1 MFAIFIIGSLR
12 VVKPSP
18 DFRRAEFEKM
28 SENGGLTGKVSGK
41 KLFII
46 GTSSIVGPWLI
57 LTSQWIGYTGASVAL
72 AFALCG
78 LLCIPI
84 ALCYGELAGMFKTRG
99 GSYEYVK
106 TAYNR
111 EAGYWISWTTMFTYI
126 VLICFQIICVTM
138 LTQFIVGWEF
148 SKALIVGISV
158 ALMIVMTLL
167 NTRNLSMATSIQTV
181 LFFVLVAVGFL
192 SVMSFFVNDAW
203 STSNMGPFF
212 QEGMIGFN
220 EIIGMD
226 AGFLLAIAAL
236 VTMFFGFE
244 LIPQFAGE
252 ADYPPK
258 KYWKL
263 MAGGI
268 VFVIIFD
275 ALLCLAEIGMAS
287 PDPNMSTYEY
297 ISSLYSSNGMVSAIM
312 AELYVGNWLRWTIV
326 IANFCCMGCCLIGFW
341 MGASRILHAMGSA
354 GSLPSV
360 FAKTNRQGMPSTGN
374 YFVLLMV
381 FILTMIALSGPAWI
395 NATFSLM
402 ALGVGFTYLGVSLS
416 FLKLRKTYPNADR
429 PWSAPGGKFTG
440 YIAAGSS
447 LFMVVMMVYTVINA
461 AINGDPTMAIMAI
474 VFFAIIGLL
483 RYMMKRDEEAHP
495 ERYVE
500 EEVLLS
506 KE

>member
-1 MFAIFIIGSLR
+1 
-12 VVKPSP
+12 
-18 DFRRAEFEKM
+18 M
-28 SENGGLTGKVSGK
+28 SEDKNLTGKVGGK

-57 LTSQWIGYTGASVAL
+57 LTSQWIGYTGASVIL

-99 GSYEYVK
+99 GTYEYVR

-138 LTQFIVGWEF
+138 LVQFIVGLEF
-148 SKALIVGISV
+148 SQALIIGIAI

-167 NTRNLSMATSIQTV
+167 NTRDLSIATTVQTL
-181 LFFVLVAVGFL
+181 LFFVLVIIGFL
-192 SVMSFFVNDAW
+192 FVACFFLNDAW
-203 STSNMGPFF
+203 SVGNIGPFF
-212 QEGMIGFN
+212 QEGMSGYN

-244 LIPQFAGE
+244 LIPQFASE
-252 ADYPPK
+252 ADYPPN

-268 VFVIIFD
+268 IFVIIFD
-275 ALLCLAEIGMAS
+275 SIICLAEIGMTS
-287 PDPNMSTYEY
+287 LDPSMSTYEY
-297 ISSLYSSNGMVSAIM
+297 ISSLYGSNGMVSAIF
-312 AELYVGNWLRWTIV
+312 AAAYVGDWLKWLIV
-326 IANFCCMGCCLIGFW
+326 AANFAAMGCCLIGFW
-341 MGASRILHAMGSA
+341 MGATRILHAMGSA
-354 GSLPSV
+354 GSLPAMFSR
-360 FAKTNRQGMPSTGN
+360 TNKQGMPSVGN
-374 YFVLLMV
+374 YFVLIMV

-402 ALGVGFTYLGVSLS
+402 AMGVGFTYLGVSLS
-416 FLKLRKTYPNADR
+416 YLKLLKTYPHADR
-429 PWSAPGGKFTG
+429 PWSAPGKAVMG
-440 YIAAGSS
+440 YIAVASS
-447 LFMVVMMVYTVINA
+447 LFMTIMMIWTVVKA
-461 AINGDPTMAIMAI
+461 ALNGDPIMAIMAI
-474 VFFAIIGLL
+474 VFFVIIGVM
-483 RYMMKRDEEAHP
+483 RYFMKKDEKKNP

-500 EEVLLS
+500 EPILLS
-506 KE
+506 KEDAVSMEAGEMVTEVPAELNK

>member
-1 MFAIFIIGSLR
+1 
-12 VVKPSP
+12 
-18 DFRRAEFEKM
+18 M
-28 SENGGLTGKVSGK
+28 SEDKNLTGKVGGK

-46 GTSSIVGPWLI
+46 GTSSIVGPWLV
-57 LTSQWIGYTGASVAL
+57 LTSQWIGYTGASVIL

-99 GSYEYVK
+99 GTYEYVR

-138 LTQFIVGWEF
+138 LVQYIAGWAF
-148 SKALIVGISV
+148 SQALIIGISI

-167 NTRNLSMATSIQTV
+167 NTRDLSVATTVQTL
-181 LFFVLVAVGFL
+181 LFFVLVTVGFL
-192 SVMSFFVNDAW
+192 FVACFFLNDAW
-203 STSNMGPFF
+203 SIDNIGPFF
-212 QEGMIGFN
+212 QEGMTGHN
-220 EIIGMD
+220 DIIGMD

-252 ADYPPK
+252 ADYPPN

-268 VFVIIFD
+268 IFVIIFD
-275 ALLCLAEIGMAS
+275 SIICLAELGMTS
-287 PDPNMSTYEY
+287 LDPTMTTYEY
-297 ISSLYSSNGMVSAIM
+297 ISSLYSSNGMVSAIF
-312 AELYVGNWLRWTIV
+312 AAAYVGNWLKWFIV

-341 MGASRILHAMGSA
+341 MGATRILHAMGSA

-360 FAKTNRQGMPSTGN
+360 FSKTNKHGMPSTGN
-374 YFVLLMV
+374 YFVLIMV
-381 FILTMIALSGPAWI
+381 LILTLIALSGPAWI

-416 FLKLRKTYPNADR
+416 YLKLLKAYPNADR
-429 PWSAPGGKFTG
+429 PWSAPGKAIMG
-440 YIAAGSS
+440 YIDAASS
-447 LFMVVMMVYTVINA
+447 LFMTLMMIWTVISA
-461 AINGDPTMAIMAI
+461 VLNGDPIMAVMAI
-474 VFFAIIGLL
+474 VFFVIIGVM
-483 RYMMKRDEEAHP
+483 RYFMKKDEQKNP
-495 ERYVE
+495 DRYVE
-500 EEVLLS
+500 EPILLS
-506 KE
+506 KEEAVVTAEESVVDMPVELNK